1 MLKDNL
7 TKDYLPSHQDIVLYQ
22 HKKMFRVNT
31 DTSLLGHYLKVN
43 KGDSV
48 LDIGTNNGALLLYA
62 SLFNPSKLVG
72 IDINGEALEIARL
85 NLESN
90 HISNFELFH
99 SNIKDYVGQNKYDV
113 IVSNPPYFNTKNENL
128 KNNNEYL
135 KMARHEEYLLLEDL
149 IKGVS
154 INLKENGIFYL
165 IHTAP
170 RLEEIKKCLGKH
182 GLYIKEYTKV
192 RDVNKENDHVVLLT
206 INKDVESKCLEK
218 ERIIVKR

>member
-7 TKDYLPSHQDIVLYQ
+7 SKDYLPLHQDIVLYQ

-31 DTSLLGHYLKVN
+31 DTSLLGNYLKVN
-43 KGDSV
+43 KEDSV

-62 SLFNPSKLVG
+62 SLYYPSKLVG
-72 IDINGEALEIARL
+72 IDINSEALEIARL

-90 HISNFELFH
+90 NISNFELVH
-99 SNIKDYVGQNKYDV
+99 SNIKDYISKEKYDV
-113 IVSNPPYFNTKNENL
+113 IVSNPPYFNTQNESL

-154 INLKENGIFYL
+154 INLKEDGIFYL

-170 RLEEIKKCLGKH
+170 RLEEIKRCLNKYS
-182 GLYIKEYTKV
+182 LYIKEYTKV

-206 INKDVESKCLEK
+206 INKDINSKCIER

>member
-7 TKDYLPSHQDIVLYQ
+7 SKDYLPLHQDIVLYQ

-31 DTSLLGHYLKVN
+31 DTSLLGNYLKVN
-43 KGDSV
+43 KEDSV

-62 SLFNPSKLVG
+62 SLYYPSKLVG
-72 IDINGEALEIARL
+72 IDINSEALEIARL

-90 HISNFELFH
+90 NISNFELVH
-99 SNIKDYVGQNKYDV
+99 SNIKDYISKEKYDV
-113 IVSNPPYFNTKNENL
+113 IVSNPPYFNTQNESL

-154 INLKENGIFYL
+154 INLKEDGIFYL
-165 IHTAP
+165 IHTAS
-170 RLEEIKKCLGKH
+170 RLEEIKRCLNKYS
-182 GLYIKEYTKV
+182 LYIKEYTKV
-192 RDVNKENDHVVLLT
+192 KDVNKENDHVVLLT
-206 INKDVESKCLEK
+206 INKDINSKCIER

>member
-31 DTSLLGHYLKVN
+31 DTSLLGRYLKVN

-62 SLFNPSKLVG
+62 SLYNPSKLVG

-113 IVSNPPYFNTKNENL
+113 IVSNPPYFNTKNESL

-206 INKDVESKCLEK
+206 VNKDVESKCLEK

>member
-7 TKDYLPSHQDIVLYQ
+7 SKDYLPLHQDIVLYQ

-31 DTSLLGHYLKVN
+31 DTSLLGNYLKVN
-43 KGDSV
+43 KEDSV

-62 SLFNPSKLVG
+62 SLYYPSKLVG
-72 IDINGEALEIARL
+72 IDINSEALEIARL

-90 HISNFELFH
+90 NISNFELVH
-99 SNIKDYVGQNKYDV
+99 SNIKDYISKEKYDV
-113 IVSNPPYFNTKNENL
+113 IVCNPPYFNTQNESL

-154 INLKENGIFYL
+154 INLKEDGIFYL

-170 RLEEIKKCLGKH
+170 RLEEIKRCLNKYS
-182 GLYIKEYTKV
+182 LYIKEYTKV

-206 INKDVESKCLEK
+206 INKDINSKCIER

>member
-31 DTSLLGHYLKVN
+31 DTSLLGRYLKVN

-90 HISNFELFH
+90 HISNFELFS

-113 IVSNPPYFNTKNENL
+113 IVSNPPYFNTKNESL

-154 INLKENGIFYL
+154 INLKESGIFYL

-170 RLEEIKKCLGKH
+170 RFEEIKKCLGKH
-182 GLYIKEYTKV
+182 GLFIKEYTKV